1 MYTSKVHLLHIR
13 RNERTPASVTSLCQA
28 KKAPVLR
35 QAPLFLVRVTGP
47 EACAPGRRLRPL
59 TRLHGRFKSCPK
71 RCAHKAKKAP
81 VLRQAPLLLVRVTGP
96 EACAPGRRLRP
107 LTRLHGR
114 FKSCP
119 KRCAHK
125 AKKAPVL
132 RQAPLLL
139 VRVTGLEPARQGHQ
153 NLNLARLP
161 FRHTRMNGYA
171 SSIPVQSRFVN
182 RPRGRAQ
189 PDVVGLQYMLDK

>member
-1 MYTSKVHLLHIR
+1 MQSKKGACPQTSASASGAG
-13 RNERTPASVTSLCQA
+13 NRTRSPRPRAQASPADAIAWQVQVLSEAICTA

-35 QAPLFLVRVTGP
+35 QV
-47 EACAPGRRLRPL
+47 
-59 TRLHGRFKSCPK
+59 
-71 RCAHKAKKAP
+71 
-81 VLRQAPLLLVRVTGP
+81 
-96 EACAPGRRLRP
+96 
-107 LTRLHGR
+107 
-114 FKSCP
+114 
-119 KRCAHK
+119 
-125 AKKAPVL
+125 
-132 RQAPLLL
+132 PLLL

-189 PDVVGLQYMLDK
+189 PDVPAGFDPDVRPEVRNADKI

>member
-13 RNERTPASVTSLCQA
+13 RNERTPASVTSLC
-28 KKAPVLR
+28 
-35 QAPLFLVRVTGP
+35 
-47 EACAPGRRLRPL
+47 
-59 TRLHGRFKSCPK
+59 
-71 RCAHKAKKAP
+71 KAKKAP

-96 EACAPGRRLRP
+96 EARAPGRRLRP

-189 PDVVGLQYMLDK
+189 PDVPAGFDPDVRPEVRNADKI

>member
-13 RNERTPASVTSLCQA
+13 RNERTPASVTSLC
-28 KKAPVLR
+28 
-35 QAPLFLVRVTGP
+35 
-47 EACAPGRRLRPL
+47 
-59 TRLHGRFKSCPK
+59 
-71 RCAHKAKKAP
+71 
-81 VLRQAPLLLVRVTGP
+81 
-96 EACAPGRRLRP
+96 
-107 LTRLHGR
+107 
-114 FKSCP
+114 
-119 KRCAHK
+119 K